1 MWQQACAEPN
11 KLPDRALFL
20 AQQMSGVPG
29 VMAPGHPGMAISE
42 PVPGAKPLPVPPE
55 LAALRAGGGSMGQQ
69 VCSPELK
76 STSICCLMR
85 TCSAAAVSNGATTCG
100 CGYGIPAALFTSQK
114 FHSSEANKVLNRLPE
129 VVSQKNSPS
138 RRPGF
143 RNKNITIVMKDDLSF
158 ALASH

>member
-69 VCSPELK
+69 VCSPELE
-76 STSICCLMR
+76 STSMLSNEDVQCCSHVQGCHHLR
-85 TCSAAAVSNGATTCG
+85 VWAQHPGSTSHFSEVS
-100 CGYGIPAALFTSQK
+100 LQ
-114 FHSSEANKVLNRLPE
+114 
-129 VVSQKNSPS
+129 
-138 RRPGF
+138 
-143 RNKNITIVMKDDLSF
+143 
-158 ALASH
+158 